1 MLIITFIILLLYLIL
16 IGALIFGFDKVDHF
30 ELKDLEP
37 KTKFSMV
44 IPFRNEAEQL
54 PTLLRSLNNLNYPKT
69 FFEIIFIDDDS
80 VDDSVQIIESQ
91 LNSTSLDFRILMNN
105 AVTQSPK
112 KEAITKAIQK
122 AKHQWILTT
131 DADCILPKYWLDSF
145 DCFIQKNNGSL
156 IVGPV
161 AYTKCDTFLKRFQLL
176 EFLSLQ
182 ATTIGGFGL
191 GIPFLCN
198 GANLCYQKDLFN
210 ELKGFVG
217 NTHISSGD
225 DIFLLQK
232 AVQKNR
238 NKVRFL
244 KNEHAI
250 VQTTP
255 QSNFKNLVS
264 QRIRWAA
271 KTTNYN
277 SVFGKMTGI
286 IVFSMN
292 GLLLCL
298 PLFYIAQL
306 ISVKALGL
314 IFLIKFCVDFL
325 LIFKSARFFNQEEY
339 LKSYLRSSFLYPLF
353 SVYIVISSVFKG
365 YKWKDRAYKK

>member
-1 MLIITFIILLLYLIL
+1 MLIIIFIILLLYLVL
-16 IGALIFGFDKVDHF
+16 IGALTFGFDKVDDF
-30 ELKDLEP
+30 ELKDLEA
-37 KTKFSMV
+37 KTKFSIV
-44 IPFRNEAEQL
+44 IPFRNEAKQL
-54 PTLLRSLNNLNYPKT
+54 PALLRSLSNLNYPQS
-69 FFEIIFIDDDS
+69 FFEIILIDDDS
-80 VDDSVQIIESQ
+80 EDDSVQIIESE
-91 LNSTSLDFRILMNN
+91 LNTTTLDVTILKNN
-105 AVTQSPK
+105 PDKQSPK

-122 AKHQWILTT
+122 AKYQWILTT

-161 AYTKCDTFLKRFQLL
+161 AYTKSDTFLKRFQLL

-198 GANLCYQKDLFN
+198 GANLCYHKNLFY
-210 ELKGFVG
+210 ELKGFEG

-232 AVQKNR
+232 AVQNNKNE
-238 NKVRFL
+238 VQFL
-244 KNEHAI
+244 KNEHAVVYTI
-250 VQTTP
+250 P
-255 QSNFKNLVS
+255 LSNFKDLVS

-271 KTTNYN
+271 KTSNYN

-292 GLLLCL
+292 GLLICL

-306 ISVKALGL
+306 ISAKALTL
-314 IFLIKFCVDFL
+314 ILLIKFSIDFL
-325 LIFKSARFFNQEEY
+325 LLFKSARFFNQEEY
-339 LKSYLRSSFLYPLF
+339 LKSYIQSSFLYPFF
-353 SVYIVISSVFKG
+353 SVYVAISSVFKG